1 MFFYKCHFSYLHHI
15 KRYPNYFFAVY
26 FLSVFSFVA
35 NLTPIMSDE
44 STKEVSSKS
53 EVAEDGSGESNK
65 KIKTTSQMS
74 EMLSIYQDYSEV
86 RQYSIFAFY
95 LRVKIMF

>member
-1 MFFYKCHFSYLHHI
+1 
-15 KRYPNYFFAVY
+15 
-26 FLSVFSFVA
+26 
-35 NLTPIMSDE
+35 MSDE

-53 EVAEDGSGESNK
+53 GVAEDGSGGSNK
-65 KIKTTSQMS
+65 KIKTSSQMS

-86 RQYSIFAFY
+86 RKYGIFAFY